1 MSKKNRNFWRQSR
14 CAVHQIAMLVFEPTL
29 RRSCCWTIWAE
40 VAASCFHGFS
50 ELQNKVDLFGLTG
63 MRSWPNLVAWLV
75 WHMAENI
82 GWENAATD
90 TGDLRSLLAWL
101 PPSSCWCWPIV
112 QETIEASLRNE
123 RGKKKEEVHKT
134 LFSGVCTSLAKEAY
148 MMNVNDPCSG
158 GCTSLVRT
166 LMDNENMS
174 MIVACTSLVLV
185 RRCDNENLWMKSLL
199 RKVYLLGQD
208 RKSEFIME
216 TLVNDLCSGGFSLR
230 QGMWHMN
237 LHESIM
243 ETVTSKQDKH
253 VWSNTFSP
261 IC

>member
-1 MSKKNRNFWRQSR
+1 
-14 CAVHQIAMLVFEPTL
+14 MLVFEPTL

-123 RGKKKEEVHKT
+123 RGKKKKKFTKHFSKECVPPWPRKLIWWMSTILAQEGAPPWSGHWWIMKT
-134 LFSGVCTSLAKEAY
+134 CQ
-148 MMNVNDPCSG
+148 
-158 GCTSLVRT
+158 
-166 LMDNENMS
+166 
-174 MIVACTSLVLV
+174 
-185 RRCDNENLWMKSLL
+185 WLL
-199 RKVYLLGQD
+199 RAPPWSGQ
-208 RKSEFIME
+208 E
-216 TLVNDLCSGGFSLR
+216 
-230 QGMWHMN
+230 
-237 LHESIM
+237 
-243 ETVTSKQDKH
+243 
-253 VWSNTFSP
+253 VW
-261 IC
+261 

>member
-1 MSKKNRNFWRQSR
+1 MSKTSRNFWRQSR

-166 LMDNENMS
+166 GHWWIMKTCQWLLRAPPWSWSGGVIMKTCEWNPCS
-174 MIVACTSLVLV
+174 GRCTSLA
-185 RRCDNENLWMKSLL
+185 RTGNLNSL
-199 RKVYLLGQD
+199 
-208 RKSEFIME
+208 
-216 TLVNDLCSGGFSLR
+216 
-230 QGMWHMN
+230 W
-237 LHESIM
+237 
-243 ETVTSKQDKH
+243 KH
-253 VWSNTFSP
+253 W
-261 IC
+261 

>member
-1 MSKKNRNFWRQSR
+1 MRCSSNSHACLWAHPAEKLLLNHLGWGCCIVLPWILRIAKQSR
-14 CAVHQIAMLVFEPTL
+14 PLWAHRHEELAKSCRLARLTHGWKHWL
-29 RRSCCWTIWAE
+29 RKRCY
-40 VAASCFHGFS
+40 
-50 ELQNKVDLFGLTG
+50 
-63 MRSWPNLVAWLV
+63 
-75 WHMAENI
+75 WH
-82 GWENAATD
+82 
-90 TGDLRSLLAWL
+90 RRPSSLLAWL

-134 LFSGVCTSLAKEAY
+134 LLSGVCTSLAKEAY
-148 MMNVNDPCSG
+148 MMNGNDPCSG

-174 MIVACTSLVLV
+174 MIVACTSLV
-185 RRCDNENLWMKSLL
+185 RRCDNGNLWMKSLL

-237 LHESIM
+237 LNELIM
-243 ETVTSKQDKH
+243 ETVTSQQDKH